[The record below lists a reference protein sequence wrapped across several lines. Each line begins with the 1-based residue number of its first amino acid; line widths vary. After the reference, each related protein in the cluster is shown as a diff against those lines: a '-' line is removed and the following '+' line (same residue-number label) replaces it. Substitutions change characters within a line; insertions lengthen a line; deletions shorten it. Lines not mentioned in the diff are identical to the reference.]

1 MSDKQNLQIASMGLD
16 GDYSTVTNPTVTLN
30 NDEKMPVLGLGT
42 WKGKPGE
49 VESSVQTALRVGYR
63 HIDCAKA
70 YQNQTGIGQALQELY
85 KGGKVS
91 RKDFWL
97 TTKLW
102 NTDHAEVKKNC
113 LESMKEL
120 QTEYLDLYLV
130 HWPVTPHVGPNLEPS
145 MEKTWKQMEQLVEEG
160 LVKSIGISNFS
171 VKKIQDLLKYAKIK
185 PAVNQVE
192 LHPYFRNEKLHKFCD
207 EQNIHLT
214 AYSPLGTPDSAALQ
228 NRGDQTPHLMSDPE
242 VKKIADKHGKH
253 TAPILI
259 RWAIQNGTSVIPKAT
274 GESHIRG
281 NLEALDIQLSKEE
294 MEVISNLKTQMRMLV
309 GAEWI
314 NPQGPY
320 KNVVELWDGEVPEE
334 NLRLLKEKE
343 VKPSSDTPTTK

>member
-1 MSDKQNLQIASMGLD
+1 MASSS
-16 GDYSTVTNPTVTLN
+16 DYSTVQNPTVTLN
-30 NDEKMPVLGLGT
+30 NGAKMPVLGLGT

-49 VESSVQTALRVGYR
+49 VESSVQIALRVGYR

-70 YQNQTGIGQALQELY
+70 YQNQSGLGQALQELY
-85 KGGKVS
+85 KEGKVS

-102 NTDHAEVKKNC
+102 NTDHAEVRKNC

-130 HWPVTPHVGPNLEPS
+130 HWPVTPHKGPALTPS
-145 MEKTWKQMEQLVEEG
+145 MKDTWQQMEKLVEEG

-171 VKKIQDLLKYAKIK
+171 VKKIEDLLQYAKIK

-192 LHPYFRNEKLHKFCD
+192 LHPYFRNEKLHKYCD
-207 EQNIHLT
+207 SKGIHLT
-214 AYSPLGTPDSAALQ
+214 AYSPLGTPDSAAMQ
-228 NRGDQTPHLMSDPE
+228 NRGDQTPHLMSDPA

-253 TAPILI
+253 TAPVLI

-274 GESHIRG
+274 GVSHIQG
-281 NLEALDIQLSKEE
+281 NLEALNFELSKDEFE
-294 MEVISNLKTQMRMLV
+294 TISNLKTQMRMLV
-309 GAEWI
+309 GAEWTD
-314 NPQGPY
+314 PAGPY
-320 KNVVELWDGEVPEE
+320 KNVIELWDGEVPEE
-334 NLRLLKEKE
+334 NLRLLKERDAKN
-343 VKPSSDTPTTK
+343 SSDTPGEL

>member
-1 MSDKQNLQIASMGLD
+1 MSPTNE
-16 GDYSTVTNPTVTLN
+16 YTTVKNTYVTLN
-30 NDEKMPVLGLGT
+30 NGEKMPVLGLGT

-49 VESSVQTALRVGYR
+49 VEASVQTALRVGYR

-70 YQNQTGIGQALQELY
+70 YGNQTGIGQALQDLY
-85 KGGKVS
+85 KEGKVS

-102 NTDHAEVKKNC
+102 NTDHGEVRKNC

-130 HWPVTPHVGPNLEPS
+130 HWPVTPHKGSELTPS
-145 MEKTWKQMEQLVEEG
+145 MKDTWQQMEKLVEEG

-171 VKKIQDLLKYAKIK
+171 VKKVEDLLQYAKIA

-192 LHPYFRNEKLHKFCD
+192 LHPYFRNEKLHKYCD
-207 EQNIHLT
+207 SKKIHLT
-214 AYSPLGTPDSAALQ
+214 AYSPLGTPDSAAQQ
-228 NRGDQTPHLMSDPE
+228 NRSDQTPHLMSDPS

-274 GESHIRG
+274 GVSHIQG
-281 NLEALDIQLSKEE
+281 NLDALNFELTPEE
-294 MEVISNLKTQMRMLV
+294 FQAIGSLKLQMRMLV
-309 GAEWI
+309 GAEWLD
-314 NPQGPY
+314 PAGPY
-320 KNVVELWDGEVPEE
+320 KTAEELWDGEVPEE

-343 VKPSSDTPTTK
+343 VKPSSDTQGSINGKA